1 MNYISSRRI
10 QLAKELL
17 LETGKSISQIAEEVG
32 YDNISHFTAV
42 FKRTEGIPPSV
53 YRSSK
58 RRKIFHNSGHCFL
71 KSTGSGLQ
79 HKITCC
85 SPFVQFSQ
93 LQQL

>member
-42 FKRTEGIPPSV
+42 FKRTKESPFRLPV
-53 YRSSK
+53 VEK
-58 RRKIFHNSGHCFL
+58 TKNFHNSGHCF
-71 KSTGSGLQ
+71 
-79 HKITCC
+79 
-85 SPFVQFSQ
+85 
-93 LQQL
+93 